1 MKVLLHVLLTGEDNI
16 DIMTNGIKT
25 KNTYRYKENDIT
37 VNVKVLKDRLHINRK
52 CSDYEIDLVFKENC
66 NTTSTYTVFGGIKKF
81 TLNTHTN
88 KLKVSKDKIE
98 LEYILEG
105 NKFKYLLEV
114 VYEGEIKEDN

>member
-52 CSDYEIDLVFKENC
+52 CSDYEIDLVFKENN
-66 NTTSTYTVFGGIKKF
+66 NTISTYTVFGGLKKF
-81 TLNTHTN
+81 NLETKTN
-88 KLKVSKDKIE
+88 KLKISKDRIE
-98 LEYILEG
+98 LEYVIEDS
-105 NKFKYLLEV
+105 KFKYLLEV
-114 VYEGEIKEDN
+114 THEGKIN